1 MSYTFPITPHAMFED
16 RFEQFVALG
25 VPRAAVEEMRGAIT
39 DMWSDTTG
47 GWVFEWSR
55 LARRHLAANQS
66 YMASLA
72 YGCAKFPCLANEAKR
87 QALADQVT
95 AYLAAAPGFPV
106 KFERRLIAM
115 PFAGR
120 TVTAPV
126 HLYSV
131 SGRYAQ
137 APVLLISGGVDT
149 WKMDIHNICVALAQS
164 IGVTV
169 LAFDQPGTGENPAPL
184 AIEADEIVLGL
195 VKQARDI
202 GNGKVAHFGIS
213 FGANYSAMTGL
224 LGVVDA
230 SVVLGGPIDRAF
242 TKEALEKLPYGMPDI
257 VSNAM
262 GFDHPPT
269 MQEFVSVAAKLSR
282 RALLE
287 RGDNAPMLVINGEND
302 YFVPQAD
309 TRVFEGRPKTE
320 AHLIAGAGHCAR
332 SKLPDVMSLALRWL
346 PDQIGA
352 AP

>member
-87 QALADQVT
+87 QALAHQVT

-149 WKMDIHNICVALAQS
+149 WKMDIHNICLALAQ
-164 IGVTV
+164 GLRVTV

-184 AIEADEIVLGL
+184 AIEADEMVLGL
-195 VKQARDI
+195 VKQARAF

-224 LGVVDA
+224 LGIVDA
-230 SVVLGGPIDRAF
+230 LWDARHRKQRHGVRSSADDAGICERSSETF
-242 TKEALEKLPYGMPDI
+242 EACF
-257 VSNAM
+257 A
-262 GFDHPPT
+262 
-269 MQEFVSVAAKLSR
+269 
-282 RALLE
+282 
-287 RGDNAPMLVINGEND
+287 
-302 YFVPQAD
+302 
-309 TRVFEGRPKTE
+309 
-320 AHLIAGAGHCAR
+320 
-332 SKLPDVMSLALRWL
+332 
-346 PDQIGA
+346 
-352 AP
+352 

>member
-1 MSYTFPITPHAMFED
+1 MSYTYSIAPQAMFED

-25 VPRAAVEEMRGAIT
+25 VPRAEVEEMRSAIS
-39 DMWSDTTG
+39 DMWSDAPG
-47 GWVFEWSR
+47 GWVFEWSQ
-55 LARRHLAANQS
+55 LARRHLGANQF

-87 QALADQVT
+87 HALANQVT
-95 AYLAAAPGFPV
+95 AYLAAAPGFPI
-106 KFERRLIAM
+106 KFERQVVAA
-115 PFAGR
+115 PFAGA
-120 TVTAPV
+120 TAMVPV
-126 HLYSV
+126 HLFSV
-131 SGRYAQ
+131 SGRYDQ

-149 WKMDIHNICVALAQS
+149 WKMDIHGICVALAQRL
-164 IGVTV
+164 GATV

-184 AIEADEIVLGL
+184 AIEADEVVLGL
-195 VKQARDI
+195 ARQARSI

-230 SVVLGGPIDRAF
+230 SIVLGGPIDRAF
-242 TKEALEKLPYGMPDI
+242 AKEALEKLPYGMPDI

-262 GFDHPPT
+262 GFDHQPT
-269 MQEFVSVAAKLSR
+269 KQEFVSAAAKLSR

-287 RGDNAPMLVINGEND
+287 RAENAPMLVINGEND

-309 TRVFEGRPKTE
+309 TRVFEGRPKTD

-332 SKLPDVMSLALRWL
+332 SKLPEAMSLVFRWL
-346 PDQIGA
+346 PEQIGA
-352 AP
+352 AR